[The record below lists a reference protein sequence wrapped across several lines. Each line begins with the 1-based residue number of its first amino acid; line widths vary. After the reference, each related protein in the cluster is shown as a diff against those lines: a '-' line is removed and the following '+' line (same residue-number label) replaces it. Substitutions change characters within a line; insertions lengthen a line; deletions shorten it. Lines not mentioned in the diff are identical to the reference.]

1 MRRLSLPR
9 LPCRSIFSVTTSS
22 CRERNVNLRTLKT
35 KLKVNLPLV
44 KWTTMLWADSKWWWT
59 HASLPEYSA
68 EKPVARRAIERSLLT
83 EEGWNDGTLLHLPTR
98 QPITSLTCFMSA
110 VSPPRFLGDGNNWAC
125 PKRGRLISPL
135 RGQTGCT
142 ICVAVW
148 SRTWRGD
155 KSGQLLFVVL
165 LVLIK

>member
-1 MRRLSLPR
+1 MRWLS
-9 LPCRSIFSVTTSS
+9 CRSIFNYVSIQ
-22 CRERNVNLRTLKT
+22 RERNVNLWALKT

-44 KWTTMLWADSKWWWT
+44 KWTTMLWAESKWWWT

-68 EKPVARRAIERSLLT
+68 EEPVTRRAIFPLLT

-98 QPITSLTCFMSA
+98 QPITSLTCFASA

-125 PKRGRLISPL
+125 PERGRLISPL
-135 RGQTGCT
+135 RGQTGCA

-155 KSGQLLFVVL
+155 ESGQLLFVV
-165 LVLIK
+165 